1 MKRLTNTHSG
11 DSLKILRKSSILWSV
26 MPVAVALLVSFPS
39 YALTFDT
46 SYNPSMLTDFGTSNF
61 ALIQSDVQYVTN
73 LYSSLYTNN
82 VTLNISLTADTSP
95 GALAASLPTY
105 DQSAIYSYS
114 QIRSALIANAS
125 TPASVSATN
134 SLPSTDPSILKGGYI
149 MPSAESKA
157 LGLLAGNATGT
168 DGTIYVG
175 TNIGGGSS
183 WDFAGTSTPNA
194 NDYSF
199 INALEHEMAE
209 LMGRTTQ
216 LTNNT
221 WAWNG
226 PMDLFRYT
234 APGVINMDPNATGV
248 YFSTDGGAT
257 VAKLY
262 NPPNTN
268 GADIQDW
275 FNSTTPD
282 PYDAYATPGSFAPLS
297 LVDQQMMNT
306 LGWTSSSAAVPEPDT
321 YTLMF
326 VGLGVLSFIVRRR
339 KVF

>member
-134 SLPSTDPSILKGGYI
+134 SLPSTDQSILKGGLY
-149 MPSAESKA
+149 
-157 LGLLAGNATGT
+157 
-168 DGTIYVG
+168 Y
-175 TNIGGGSS
+175 
-183 WDFAGTSTPNA
+183 
-194 NDYSF
+194 
-199 INALEHEMAE
+199 
-209 LMGRTTQ
+209 
-216 LTNNT
+216 
-221 WAWNG
+221 
-226 PMDLFRYT
+226 
-234 APGVINMDPNATGV
+234 
-248 YFSTDGGAT
+248 
-257 VAKLY
+257 AKC
-262 NPPNTN
+262 
-268 GADIQDW
+268 
-275 FNSTTPD
+275 
-282 PYDAYATPGSFAPLS
+282 
-297 LVDQQMMNT
+297 
-306 LGWTSSSAAVPEPDT
+306 
-321 YTLMF
+321 
-326 VGLGVLSFIVRRR
+326 
-339 KVF
+339 